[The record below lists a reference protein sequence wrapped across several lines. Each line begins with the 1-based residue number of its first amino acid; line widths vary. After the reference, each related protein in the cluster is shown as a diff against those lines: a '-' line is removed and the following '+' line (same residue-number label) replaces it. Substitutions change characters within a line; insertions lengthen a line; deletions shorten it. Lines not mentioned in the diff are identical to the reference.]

1 MNILVI
7 NCGSSSLKYQLID
20 INSYKVLSSGLCER
34 LNENGIFS
42 YKNNGIESK
51 KELLNKGYKAA
62 LEAIF
67 EMLLDTKIL
76 ESINDI
82 KAIGHRVVHGGE
94 YFLDSIIIDDD
105 VIEKI
110 EACIPLAPLHN
121 PIDLMGIKICRELL
135 NIPMVAVFDTSFHQ
149 SIESKAYLY
158 ALPYEW
164 YEKYKIRKYGF
175 HGTSHRYVSKKAI
188 ELLNLNENN
197 SKLITCHLG
206 NGASICAIKNGK
218 SIDTSMG
225 LTPLEGLIMGT
236 RSGDIDPSVIK
247 YIMKKENLNIEE
259 VLHILNNKS
268 GVLGISKI
276 SSDFR
281 DLIESK
287 DNELANLAL
296 NMFAYRIAKYIGSY
310 IVALSGLDGLVFCG
324 GVGEKSPYIRNLI
337 INYLDFL
344 GISLNEFKNENAIG
358 IESIISKENSKAKI
372 CVIPTN
378 EELLIALD
386 TYNLIFAN

>member
-20 INSYKVLSSGLCER
+20 INSYRVLSCGLCER

-42 YKNNGIESK
+42 YKNDGIESK
-51 KELLNKGYKAA
+51 KELLNKGHKAA
-62 LEAIF
+62 LESIF
-67 EMLLDTKIL
+67 KMFIDSKIL
-76 ESINDI
+76 KSIKDI

-94 YFLDSIIIDDD
+94 YFLDSVVIDDD

-110 EACIPLAPLHN
+110 EACIPLAPMHN
-121 PIDLMGIKICRELL
+121 PIDLMGIKICKELL
-135 NIPMVAVFDTSFHQ
+135 PNVPMVAVFDTSFHQ
-149 SIESKAYLY
+149 SIESRAYLY

-175 HGTSHRYVSKKAI
+175 HGTSHRYVSKRAI
-188 ELLNLNENN
+188 ELLNLDENN

-206 NGASICAIKNGK
+206 NGSSICAIKNGK

-247 YIMKKENLNIEE
+247 YIMKKENLNIDEAID
-259 VLHILNNKS
+259 ILNTKS

-287 DNELANLAL
+287 DNELAKLAL
-296 NMFAYRIAKYIGSY
+296 DMFAYRIAKYIGSY
-310 IVALSGLDGLVFCG
+310 MVALGGLDGLVFCAG
-324 GVGEKSPYIRNLI
+324 IGEGSPYIRSLI
-337 INYLDFL
+337 IGYLDFL
-344 GISLNEFKNENAIG
+344 GINLDSTKNKNTNMG
-358 IESIISKENSKAKI
+358 VISTLDSKAKI

-378 EELLIALD
+378 EELVIALD
-386 TYNLIFAN
+386 TYNLIFSN

>member
-20 INSYKVLSSGLCER
+20 INSYRVLSSGLCER

-121 PIDLMGIKICRELL
+121 PLDLMGIKICRELL

-287 DNELANLAL
+287 DNELANLSL

-337 INYLDFL
+337 INYLEFL